1 MKFNITRDNVKIS
14 GRTLFRDGICFLG
27 YSASSVSF
35 RFNGMKASAG
45 IISNPDS
52 FPAECHA
59 WIAVYIDN
67 ALVPDKRIE
76 LKETEQVIVFFDCPV
91 IWVVEITLL

>member
-1 MKFNITRDNVKIS
+1 
-14 GRTLFRDGICFLG
+14 
-27 YSASSVSF
+27 
-35 RFNGMKASAG
+35 MKASAG
-45 IISNPDS
+45 IISNPGS

-76 LKETEQVIVFFDCPV
+76 LKETEQEIVLYDSPV
-91 IWVVEITLL
+91 KREVQITIMKYTERSEERRVGKEC